1 MNDKL
6 KEITETYIKAI
17 DEKDLE
23 GVLALSADNFTLTDP
38 DNFIDGK
45 VAWGEFLEVLFN
57 NEITFK
63 GIDVMA
69 DEDTSLLH
77 FDLKVNKMHLRGV
90 DVIKWENNK
99 MISLNAYLY
108 EIKIQNQSPKNLT
121 LPF

>member
-45 VAWGEFLEVLFN
+45 VAWGKFLEVLFN

-77 FDLKVNKMHLRGV
+77 FDLKVNEMHLRGV

-108 EIKIQNQSPKNLT
+108 EIKAQKI
-121 LPF
+121 